1 MLAARTLS
9 APLRRCAAA
18 ATAGRATRGAAAA
31 AAVASNDRYA
41 AARGQHLVLSLAG
54 ADRVGIVKEFT
65 RTAVAHEA
73 NVEETR
79 MARLGGEF
87 CIIGMLSL
95 PKGGDAGAV
104 AKAYEAAFP
113 DFNVHFRTTVSTE
126 EAEAATGAKGHQAW
140 TLDLEGPDSLGIVA
154 SVTEELA
161 KTGSNIHEMETET
174 KTAPFAGFE
183 MFTLRAEFSSPAS
196 EIENLLKAMALVEGR
211 FGVDIKMA
219 RSSGD
224 TENANSAT

>member
-1 MLAARTLS
+1 MLAARSLV
-9 APLRRCAAA
+9 APLRRGAALA
-18 ATAGRATRGAAAA
+18 ASRATRGAAAA
-31 AAVASNDRYA
+31 AAVSNDRYA

-54 ADRVGIVKEFT
+54 ADRVGIVNDFT
-65 RTAVAHEA
+65 KTAVAHEA

-95 PKGGDAGAV
+95 DKGVDAAAV

-113 DFNVHFRTTVSTE
+113 DFNVHFRSTTSPE
-126 EAEAATGAKGHQAW
+126 EADKVAGDKGHQSWA
-140 TLDLEGPDSLGIVA
+140 LDLEGPDSIGIVA

-174 KTAPFAGFE
+174 SNAPFAGF
-183 MFTLRAEFSSPAS
+183 TLFKLKAEFSCNPS
-196 EIENLLKAMALVEGR
+196 EVDNVLKAMTMVENKY
-211 FGVDIKMA
+211 GVSIAMA
-219 RSSGD
+219 KSLEDPDSS
-224 TENANSAT
+224 NSA